1 MARGESHLAARLSYF
16 VGIFLLL
23 FAGFAT
29 LAWRTLDQVR
39 VNGPIYDEIIQGN
52 NLIADILPPPQY
64 IIESYLLVLRLKDES
79 DPAEIAR
86 LIEKGNALRVGYENG
101 QETWKRQ
108 LADGELRNMMTVTA
122 ARAAMDFYR
131 LRDDEYLPALKAGER
146 DRALAV
152 LQRMHQ
158 RYEAHRFA
166 IAFHRQRRTKAMTE
180 SVLDGIPGLG
190 PSRRAALLAHF
201 GSVRKLRAAT
211 PEQLRDVPGIGP
223 ALADA
228 IVVALARDSAST
240 PVSVNV
246 TTGEVLD

>member
-122 ARAAMDFYR
+122 ARAAMDFIACATTNICRRSR
-131 LRDDEYLPALKAGER
+131 LASVIARWRCCSACINATRHTALPSTR
-146 DRALAV
+146 SPRW
-152 LQRMHQ
+152 R
-158 RYEAHRFA
+158 
-166 IAFHRQRRTKAMTE
+166 
-180 SVLDGIPGLG
+180 
-190 PSRRAALLAHF
+190 RRAIRPPRHAPTA
-201 GSVRKLRAAT
+201 
-211 PEQLRDVPGIGP
+211 
-223 ALADA
+223 
-228 IVVALARDSAST
+228 
-240 PVSVNV
+240 
-246 TTGEVLD
+246 